1 MERNKLIGML
11 CIAANKAG
19 VELTAWE
26 IYRLASALE
35 SELAM
40 DAKTEIPPEIL
51 AKEKAREPKI
61 PVYEESIP
69 MPSPEIMERL
79 EKKKAQTHATDSKI
93 ESVDAPVETPSEQV
107 SDQPAPQ
114 VAPQPSEKVAPAA
127 PVHEPILKGGYN
139 MESVQESVAPVDE
152 PKTAPVKEKASGDEL
167 TPRQK
172 QLWEYVQAHKDA
184 SVEQICTEL
193 NIEKQAYYNRKSE
206 LKKKGYI
213 FSVCEEDT
221 AKIRATQKRFNIIT
235 AEEQS
240 DMNQRMEDAYLGEH
254 PNIQPE
260 PVQRK
265 PVSAKAQRLYEY
277 MKSHPDSRM
286 PKTCEDL
293 GICNGDYYMLKAQLK
308 KNGWIES
315 AVENVQAY

>member
-1 MERNKLIGML
+1 MELNKLIGML
-11 CIAANKAG
+11 CFAAMKAG
-19 VELTAWE
+19 VELSAWDA
-26 IYRLASALE
+26 YRLGVALAP
-35 SELAM
+35 ELVM

-61 PVYEESIP
+61 KIYEESIP
-69 MPSPEIMERL
+69 MPDVQIMPM
-79 EKKKAQTHATDSKI
+79 ATRANKTS
-93 ESVDAPVETPSEQV
+93 EQASEQV
-107 SDQPAPQ
+107 SDQPTAQ
-114 VAPQPSEKVAPAA
+114 VAPQPSEKVAP
-127 PVHEPILKGGYN
+127 
-139 MESVQESVAPVDE
+139 VAPVDE
-152 PKTAPVKEKASGDEL
+152 PKPEPVKKKASYDEL

-265 PVSAKAQRLYEY
+265 PVSAKARWLYEY

-315 AVENVQAY
+315 AVENVQTY